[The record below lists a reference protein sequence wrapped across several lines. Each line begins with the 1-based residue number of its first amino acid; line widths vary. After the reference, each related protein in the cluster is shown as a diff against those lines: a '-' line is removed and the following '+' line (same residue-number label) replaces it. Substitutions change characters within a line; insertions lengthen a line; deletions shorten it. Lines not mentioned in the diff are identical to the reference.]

1 MTMESNALPLTPEI
15 EEAARLWAIRV
26 DDPGFADWDGFTAW
40 LEQAPAHAAAY
51 ETALAQAEHAAALLA
66 AAPKP
71 AWQPGDEHE
80 ARAPR
85 RRWFPAAA
93 AIAAAVAGVAGW
105 SLIDRGSPAEMIA
118 TAPGERRAIELADG
132 SRIILNGGTRVT
144 LDRDTPRQ
152 VELAQ
157 GEALFEVRHDE
168 RNPFLVVTGE
178 TRLLDAGT
186 VFNVVADGGA
196 LDVEVAEGAV
206 IYQPGANQVRLDAGD
221 ALSRSRAGAVVL
233 RKANPQDVGGWQ
245 DGELHYAGASLD
257 RIARDLSRNLGRP
270 VRLAEGAAPQPPFN
284 GTLVLKGE
292 PGEVL
297 KRAGPLLGVRF
308 TADGEGWVMSPANGP
323 PR

>member
-1 MTMESNALPLTPEI
+1 MESNALPPTPEI
-15 EEAARLWAIRV
+15 EEAARAWAIRV
-26 DDPGFADWDGFTAW
+26 DDAGFADWDGFTAW
-40 LEQAPAHAAAY
+40 LEASPAHLTAY
-51 ETALAQAEHAAALLA
+51 ETALAQVEHAAALLA

-71 AWQPGDEHE
+71 AWQPGDGSEV
-80 ARAPR
+80 RAPR

-93 AIAAAVAGVAGW
+93 AIAAAVAAVASWG
-105 SLIDRGSPAEMIA
+105 LIDRGSPAEQIA

-144 LDRDTPRQ
+144 LDRDTPRH

-157 GEALFEVRHDE
+157 GEALFEVKHDE
-168 RNPFLVVTGE
+168 RNPFVVVTGE

-233 RKANPQDVGGWQ
+233 RKASPQDVGGWQ
-245 DGELHYAGASLD
+245 QGALHYAGASLD
-257 RIARDLSRNLGRP
+257 RIARDLARNLGRP
-270 VRLAEGAAPQPPFN
+270 VRVAEGTASLQPFN